1 MIVLDVPADVREIGS
16 SGWLTD
22 ADGMETKLVYGRRG
36 SEFFY
41 AVDVAPQDDD
51 RDHQC
56 WVGPYPDKQNMQNAA
71 WATREPE
78 SDGQTA
84 TVNLPLPSS
93 LRRAGVKL

>member
-1 MIVLDVPADVREIGS
+1 MIIIDEPANVQEIGS
-16 SGWLTD
+16 TGWLTD
-22 ADGMETKLVYGRRG
+22 ATGMETKLLYGQRG

-41 AVDVAPQDDD
+41 AVDVAPQDDE

-56 WVGPYPDKQNMQNAA
+56 WVGPYSSSGAMQDAA

-93 LRRAGVKL
+93 LRRAGVTP